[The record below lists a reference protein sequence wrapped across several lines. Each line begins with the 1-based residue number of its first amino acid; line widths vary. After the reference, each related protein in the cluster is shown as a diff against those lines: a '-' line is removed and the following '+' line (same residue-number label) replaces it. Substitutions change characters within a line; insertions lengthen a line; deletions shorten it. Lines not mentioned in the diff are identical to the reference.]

1 MTTAL
6 CKGGS
11 VVSGGCRHCKAL
23 SKGTGY
29 TAPQTVCTP
38 RAPARQR
45 RTRQLN
51 QQRGQGPFKTPLG
64 VSPPVRV
71 ACPRCGLQRRYPELP
86 HYVGNDPEN
95 GFCM

>member
-29 TAPQTVCTP
+29 TAPQAVRTP

-51 QQRGQGPFKTPLG
+51 Q
-64 VSPPVRV
+64 
-71 ACPRCGLQRRYPELP
+71 
-86 HYVGNDPEN
+86 
-95 GFCM
+95 